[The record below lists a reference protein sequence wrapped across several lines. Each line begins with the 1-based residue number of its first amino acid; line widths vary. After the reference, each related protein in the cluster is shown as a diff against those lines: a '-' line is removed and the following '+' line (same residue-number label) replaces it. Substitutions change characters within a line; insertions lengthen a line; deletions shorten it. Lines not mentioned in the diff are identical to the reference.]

1 MILKNRKI
9 YSSYIWILILIWVL
23 GIEPIAACKR
33 KKEIKPDW
41 IEQSIKD
48 DNYYFGLGYASI
60 VKIQNTH
67 LNTAKNEAIND
78 IASQISVQ
86 IFSSNILV
94 TIANDKKH
102 VDEYNAL
109 IRSKVNTELEGYEL
123 VETYA
128 NKKEYWVLYRLSKS
142 LYQEQQAQKRADALS
157 LCMAHFAQ
165 AEKYEQ
171 SADYKNALVFYIKS
185 LDAIKLYLTEKLQF
199 EWRGEHINPAAV
211 ALANIAEILSSIHF
225 KTATP
230 SISTTFTH
238 TLDNKD
244 LQFSLWHKNG
254 KSIRAFPVLG
264 YYSERSIA
272 DAARLTDQN
281 GNLQFDIGKIKS
293 EKAEQF
299 FKLEPD
305 INRILLESS
314 ADYLVRN
321 LIQNIAYETITI
333 PIKVSKPKFQ
343 LIIKEKREGRTVNA
357 SSTQEQ
363 LKMIFHQ
370 QAYPTADKTVDYHC
384 YINIDI
390 RATGIR
396 NGIYSSSLNGTIRV
410 TNTQGQTVYNAN
422 LDTAQGM
429 QLTAEQS
436 EADAIKNFIKQFEN
450 RGFRA
455 MIEELGR

>member
-1 MILKNRKI
+1 MTLKNRKI
-9 YSSYIWILILIWVL
+9 YSSYIWILILILVL
-23 GIEPIAACKR
+23 GIEPIVACKR

-48 DNYYFGLGYASI
+48 DNYYFGLGYAPI
-60 VKIQNTH
+60 VKKQNTH
-67 LNTAKNEAIND
+67 LNTAKNEAIYD

-142 LYQEQQAQKRADALS
+142 LYQQQQAQKRADALS

-185 LDAIKLYLTEKLQF
+185 LDAVKLYLTEKLEF

-211 ALANIAEILSSIHF
+211 ALANIAEILSSINF
-225 KTATP
+225 KTATS

-238 TLDNKD
+238 TLDNKN

-254 KSIRAFPVLG
+254 QSISAFPVLG
-264 YYSERSIA
+264 YY
-272 DAARLTDQN
+272 
-281 GNLQFDIGKIKS
+281 
-293 EKAEQF
+293 
-299 FKLEPD
+299 
-305 INRILLESS
+305 
-314 ADYLVRN
+314 
-321 LIQNIAYETITI
+321 
-333 PIKVSKPKFQ
+333 
-343 LIIKEKREGRTVNA
+343 
-357 SSTQEQ
+357 
-363 LKMIFHQ
+363 
-370 QAYPTADKTVDYHC
+370 
-384 YINIDI
+384 
-390 RATGIR
+390 
-396 NGIYSSSLNGTIRV
+396 
-410 TNTQGQTVYNAN
+410 
-422 LDTAQGM
+422 
-429 QLTAEQS
+429 
-436 EADAIKNFIKQFEN
+436 
-450 RGFRA
+450 
-455 MIEELGR
+455 